1 MLVPP
6 PKSQLCPLPQ
16 ICSPEVEGLSGS
28 GAGCKTLMVL
38 LLQHHFEEQLNSSDD
53 GENDGPRWVQ
63 PHCGLEKPPP
73 GRSRGILGLDGATA
87 DRTATLPGPQSLLNP
102 LDPAQPRVFMAA
114 FRRHS
119 HLPPACFLVT
129 DSPSA
134 TLQKG

>member
-1 MLVPP
+1 M
-6 PKSQLCPLPQ
+6 
-16 ICSPEVEGLSGS
+16 
-28 GAGCKTLMVL
+28 ML
-38 LLQHHFEEQLNSSDD
+38 LLQNHFEEQLNSSDD
-53 GENDGPRWVQ
+53 GENDGPRWIHT
-63 PHCGLEKPPP
+63 PLWP
-73 GRSRGILGLDGATA
+73 GEAATRQVSWDLRAGWGNSR
-87 DRTATLPGPQSLLNP
+87 QSLPNP